1 MTVPMCYLKQLLR
14 KFRILPIFGL
24 NKVTA
29 KVSRIRFSL
38 PLLLTRIT
46 RCFENI
52 FFKLYLL
59 RRYINLIW
67 IFRDGICKVS
77 YLRLGRYCCYCFFS
91 GKDKT
96 VVHLGV
102 TFHGLSFITSSVIFF
117 VSESVFYYFF
127 VFWKTTVVLKCKV
140 SKLMKK
146 FLLNCTCLTTTEG
159 YRLENGL

>member
-1 MTVPMCYLKQLLR
+1 M
-14 KFRILPIFGL
+14 L
-24 NKVTA
+24 N
-29 KVSRIRFSL
+29 FSCICMFL
-38 PLLLTRIT
+38 AYVFLFEGYPSPLLLTRIT

-52 FFKLYLL
+52 FLKLYLL
-59 RRYINLIW
+59 RSVINLIW
-67 IFRDGICKVS
+67 IFKDGISKVS

-117 VSESVFYYFF
+117 VSYSVFYYFF
-127 VFWKTTVVLKCKV
+127 GFWKTTVVLKCNV